1 MLTKKTYGDL
11 PDHHCVRR
19 IDPFLR
25 EGRPRELPV
34 LRIERRI
41 QSTAMIGGATNV
53 VWRRMDHEGSV
64 GAVKS
69 TRLQELD
76 LAASALLGRGAEDD
90 DLDA

>member
-1 MLTKKTYGDL
+1 MLTKKAHGNL

-25 EGRPRELPV
+25 EGRRVSFPSFVSNVDPIDSHDGR
-34 LRIERRI
+34 
-41 QSTAMIGGATNV
+41 SNNV

-69 TRLQELD
+69 TRLKELD